1 MTGFRWLTAIA
12 FGLIITAGPSFA
24 IAFDGKAART
34 KCTAQYEREKEGG
47 TIPAGMAK
55 SKYVTQCVNG
65 MRRTAELEQ
74 ELEAG
79 SDTKPGTPAAGSNE
93 IKVTTTTTPATTK
106 GAARTGKPATVTTP
120 AFAQTK
126 GQ

>member
-1 MTGFRWLTAIA
+1 VTGFRWLTAIA
-12 FGLIITAGPSFA
+12 FGLIFAAGPSLA
-24 IAFDGKAART
+24 VAFDSKAART
-34 KCTAQYEREKEGG
+34 TCNAQYEREKEGG

-74 ELEAG
+74 ELSAG
-79 SDTKPGTPAAGSNE
+79 SATKPGTPAAGSNE
-93 IKVTTTTTPATTK
+93 ITVSTTTTPATTK
-106 GAARTGKPATVTTP
+106 SATRTGKPATVATP